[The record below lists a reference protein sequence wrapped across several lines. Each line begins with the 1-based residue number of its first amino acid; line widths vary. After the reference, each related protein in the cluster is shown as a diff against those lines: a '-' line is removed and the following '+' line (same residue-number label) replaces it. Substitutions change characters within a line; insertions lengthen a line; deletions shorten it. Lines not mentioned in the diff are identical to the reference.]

1 MRDFITGF
9 FVPPRINGRPADVF
23 SFGKDAFLVTDDY
36 SGVVYYVYLRKSA

>member
-1 MRDFITGF
+1 MTDFITGF
-9 FVPPRINGRPADVF
+9 LDGIVINGRPADVF